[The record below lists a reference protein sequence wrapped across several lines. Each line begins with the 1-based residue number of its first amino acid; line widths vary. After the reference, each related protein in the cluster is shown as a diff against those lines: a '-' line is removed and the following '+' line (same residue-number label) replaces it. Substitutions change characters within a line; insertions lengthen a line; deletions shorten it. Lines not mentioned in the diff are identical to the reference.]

1 MFFPFA
7 NANCKRFC
15 GLPPE
20 RPGHLWRERV
30 GKHQGLNSALSL
42 PVVAF
47 PTSSGLSEPLK
58 QLGYLRSCNAW
69 RIPGTREPG
78 RLPSLGSHRV
88 GHDWSDLAAAA
99 MLGRGLPWWLS
110 GQESTCNAGTVGD
123 AGGFLDQEDPLEE
136 GMATH
141 SSIPARKIPLSL
153 VGYSPQV
160 AKSRTWLK
168 WFSTNRMLGRSLGV
182 SD

>member
-30 GKHQGLNSALSL
+30 GNHQGLNSALSL

-78 RLPSLGSHRV
+78 GLPSMSF
-88 GHDWSDLAAAA
+88 
-99 MLGRGLPWWLS
+99 LS
-110 GQESTCNAGTVGD
+110 EQTMSFISFKNTTWKLYLTLNIHLKLVRTKTYCYIRQAWKHSVITQKEEFDIGTTIS
-123 AGGFLDQEDPLEE
+123 GFLCRQ
-136 GMATH
+136 G
-141 SSIPARKIPLSL
+141 S
-153 VGYSPQV
+153 
-160 AKSRTWLK
+160 
-168 WFSTNRMLGRSLGV
+168 
-182 SD
+182 